1 MQNAR
6 HIISLPF
13 LRRNGSEA
21 LECGLEGLEVDFAR
35 GDGCD
40 EGLGFGGCVG
50 WGLEEVGSGGEEVGG
65 GR

>member
-13 LRRNGSEA
+13 LPRNGSEA
-21 LECGLEGLEVDFAR
+21 LECGLEGLEVGFAG

-40 EGLGFGGCVG
+40 ERLGFGGCVG
-50 WGLEEVGSGGEEVGG
+50 WWLEEVGCRGEEVGG